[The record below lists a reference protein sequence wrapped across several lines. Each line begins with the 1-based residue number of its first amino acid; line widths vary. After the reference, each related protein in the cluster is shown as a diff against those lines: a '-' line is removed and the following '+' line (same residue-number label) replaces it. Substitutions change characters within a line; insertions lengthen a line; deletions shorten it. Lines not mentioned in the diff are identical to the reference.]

1 MLSSSDNLTAEMLTK
16 ELGLQASKQGT
27 TNAGVAAIT
36 AKLRELG
43 VPLADGALHDG
54 SGLDRG
60 NRVTCGTL
68 VAALTLAQRPEFAT
82 LYDGLPVAGRN
93 GTLVGDFIGTPLEG
107 NFRGKTG
114 SLDGVTG
121 LTGVFDLGRRIQ
133 FAFLDNGQFSEQQGE
148 VIREGI
154 GDIVGRYPDS
164 PPVDALVPP
173 PQ

>member
-1 MLSSSDNLTAEMLTK
+1 M
-16 ELGLQASKQGT
+16 
-27 TNAGVAAIT
+27 
-36 AKLRELG
+36 
-43 VPLADGALHDG
+43 PLADGALKDG

-93 GTLVGDFIGTPLEG
+93 GTLVGDFLGTPLEG

-121 LTGVFDLGRRIQ
+121 LTGVVDLGRRIQ
-133 FAFLDNGQFSEQQGE
+133 FAFLDNGAVQRDPG
-148 VIREGI
+148 R
-154 GDIVGRYPDS
+154 GDPRRHRRHHRPLPDS
-164 PPVDALVPP
+164 PPVDALVPS